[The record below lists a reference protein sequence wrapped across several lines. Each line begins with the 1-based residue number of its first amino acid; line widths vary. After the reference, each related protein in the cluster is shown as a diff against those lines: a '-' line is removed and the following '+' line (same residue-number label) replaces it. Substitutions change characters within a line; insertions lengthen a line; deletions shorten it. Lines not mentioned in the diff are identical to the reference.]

1 MVTSFVLN
9 RSCSWSWVIKTEKYQ
24 WCGAGQVHVPYFYLL
39 TAAHE
44 TINFIN
50 SYFLPFKFILTSFTV
65 ELTFRGRFKVEK
77 TLHHCVCV
85 KLNKL
90 SSKVK
95 RSIFTPHLSPSRP
108 PFFPVWVKYLVNSCP
123 LWPKQPSVPGLRV
136 CLCELHSFT
145 FLWNADGP

>member
-1 MVTSFVLN
+1 M
-9 RSCSWSWVIKTEKYQ
+9 K
-24 WCGAGQVHVPYFYLL
+24 PL
-39 TAAHE
+39 TLSTA
-44 TINFIN
+44 I
-50 SYFLPFKFILTSFTV
+50 FLPFKFILTSFTV

-108 PFFPVWVKYLVNSCP
+108 PFFPSMGQIFGKLLSP
-123 LWPKQPSVPGLRV
+123 LAKTTVSTWAEGLSV
-136 CLCELHSFT
+136 
-145 FLWNADGP
+145 

>member
-1 MVTSFVLN
+1 MWRRTSPRKRIFIFSLQHM
-9 RSCSWSWVIKTEKYQ
+9 K
-24 WCGAGQVHVPYFYLL
+24 PL
-39 TAAHE
+39 TLSTA
-44 TINFIN
+44 I
-50 SYFLPFKFILTSFTV
+50 FLPFKFILTSFTV

-145 FLWNADGP
+145 FL